1 MIDLLI
7 ISTGRPAEVEV
18 SGPFGGEVVEEGGG
32 GGHAAAEDGGGE
44 LGGGPE
50 GGGLQAVGFVRVAG
64 AEGDDEAHD
73 GCDAG
78 AVRGGGL
85 LGSGLGWD
93 VCFDTMAGTGKKRG
107 GKETGNVQET
117 DGEDG
122 QDADFAAGGDLE
134 FGDEV
139 EGEEEDGEVGED
151 VDGGGGDEGG
161 LEVDAAA
168 AEGGVPDAG
177 AGHALEDG
185 GAEVGEVEGEVGPD
199 EEVDDEVGL
208 ARPGHVEEPAVHEE
222 DGELGE
228 EDGGAVEHFGGVCEL
243 GGRRGEGMSVGSDGR
258 VWVRGWGVFFYL
270 PLQTL

>member
-1 MIDLLI
+1 MDVMQVLWV
-7 ISTGRPAEVEV
+7 GR
-18 SGPFGGEVVEEGGG
+18 G
-32 GGHAAAEDGGGE
+32 
-44 LGGGPE
+44 
-50 GGGLQAVGFVRVAG
+50 GFVS
-64 AEGDDEAHD
+64 
-73 GCDAG
+73 
-78 AVRGGGL
+78 
-85 LGSGLGWD
+85 SGLGGMYAL
-93 VCFDTMAGTGKKRG
+93 VRLLG
-107 GKETGNVQET
+107 GKETENVQET

-228 EDGGAVEHFGGVCEL
+228 EDGGAVEHFGGVREL
-243 GGRRGEGMSVGSDGR
+243 GGRRGEGMSVGSDGW
-258 VWVRGWGVFFYL
+258 VWVRGGVFLF
-270 PLQTL
+270 TFANSMTRRSGMSH